1 MKFNKLMLLVLT
13 LALLSAC
20 GGNKNNSGNAEKSVI
35 TQPDNAQKSAEIPPG
50 KKVYDSV
57 CLVCHMA
64 DGSGVPGMH
73 PPIIESDFVN
83 GEADTLI
90 GIVLHGIKGKLEV
103 KGEVYNSIM
112 PPQANLTDQQI
123 ADVLTFVRSNFGNSA
138 GPITPEEVQ
147 KVRSAK

>member
-1 MKFNKLMLLVLT
+1 MKIKLILLVLS
-13 LALLSAC
+13 LALITAC
-20 GGNKNNSGNAEKSVI
+20 GGNQKSSANEEKSVI
-35 TQPDNAQKSAEIPPG
+35 AQPDNPQKSAQVHPG

-57 CLVCHMA
+57 CLACHMA

-73 PPIIESDFVN
+73 PPIIESEFVN
-83 GEADTLI
+83 GDPTKLI

-112 PPQANLTDQQI
+112 PPQANLSDQQI
-123 ADVLTFVRSNFGNSA
+123 ADVLTFIRSNFGNNA
-138 GPITPEEVQ
+138 GAITPEEVQ

>member
-1 MKFNKLMLLVLT
+1 MKIKLILLVLS
-13 LALLSAC
+13 LALIVAC
-20 GGNKNNSGNAEKSVI
+20 GGNKKSSGNEEKSVI
-35 TQPDNAQKSAEIPPG
+35 AQPDNPQKSAAVHPG

-57 CLVCHMA
+57 CLACHMA

-83 GEADTLI
+83 GEVDTLI

-123 ADVLTFVRSNFGNSA
+123 ADVLTFVRSNFGNNSRA
-138 GPITPEEVQ
+138 ITPEEVQ
-147 KVRSAK
+147 KVRSAN